1 MRPAALPYLIIALVG
16 LASAG
21 PAMAQGDTVTLA
33 GHIVDK
39 ETRAPIAGAYMV
51 IMETS
56 HRGRSDDS
64 GRYAFSGL
72 TPGTYRLRA
81 LAIGYAATT
90 WELRADASPRRE
102 YTLLMTPNP
111 VVLDTVRVRAA
122 QDNDWRSPAALEHRR
137 ASGNGHFLMREDID
151 SRQAV
156 TVADLLQA
164 IPGIVTMCR
173 LGECRTVITQT
184 GRGCVPEWY
193 VDGFP
198 AGLAGGPEFPS
209 RFAEAIE
216 VYLNTSDAPMEMQRT
231 GQRCGVIAIW
241 TRRQP

>member
-1 MRPAALPYLIIALVG
+1 MALVG

-21 PAMAQGDTVTLA
+21 SAMAQGDTATLA
-33 GHIVDK
+33 GRILDS
-39 ETRAPIAGAYMV
+39 ETRAPIAAAFMA
-51 IMETS
+51 IMQTNL
-56 HRGRSDDS
+56 RGRSDDS

-72 TPGTYRLRA
+72 KPGTYRLRA

-90 WELRADASPRRE
+90 WQLRAETSAPSED
-102 YTLLMTPNP
+102 TLLMTPNP
-111 VVLDTVRVRAA
+111 VVMDTVQVRAR

-137 ASGNGHFLMREDID
+137 ASGNGYFLMRADID
-151 SRQAV
+151 ARQAV
-156 TVADLLQA
+156 TLGDLLQA
-164 IPGIVTMCR
+164 VPGIVTMCR
-173 LGECRTVITQT
+173 LGECRTVITHT
-184 GRGCVPEWY
+184 GRGCTPEWY

-209 RFAEAIE
+209 RFAEAVE
-216 VYLNTSDAPMEMQRT
+216 VYLNTSDAPMQLQRP